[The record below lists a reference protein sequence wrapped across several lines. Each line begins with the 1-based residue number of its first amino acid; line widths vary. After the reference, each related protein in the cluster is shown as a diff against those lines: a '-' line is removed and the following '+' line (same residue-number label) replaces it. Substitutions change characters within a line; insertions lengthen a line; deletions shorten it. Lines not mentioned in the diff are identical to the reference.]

1 MTQKPKEEI
10 VIKTS
15 IFGDICSGKT
25 SIVERYINGSRPT
38 RYLDCPLVQMY
49 EKIIEKENWEISF
62 KIWDTNGSPVNKP
75 MLRQYY
81 SGLNGI
87 FLVYDI
93 LNKESFINMQEWYRD
108 IKTSK
113 KDIENLIFVLI
124 GNKCDKEKERKVEY
138 SEGEEFAEKNNMHFV
153 EVSCETNKNINECF
167 EYLINECIIRN
178 AISENEDIK
187 ESEDESKEKKNN
199 KKKECIIF

>member
-1 MTQKPKEEI
+1 MSQNPQEI

-25 SIVERYINGSRPT
+25 SIVERYINDSRPT
-38 RYLDCPLVQMY
+38 RYRNGPLVQMY

-62 KIWDTNGSPVNKP
+62 KIWDTNGSPGNKP

-81 SGLNGI
+81 SGLDGI

-93 LNKESFINMQEWYRD
+93 LNKESFINMQEWYRE
-108 IKTSK
+108 IKENK
-113 KDIENLIFVLI
+113 KDIENLVLVLI

-138 SEGEEFAEKNNMHFV
+138 SEGEDFAEKNNMHFV

-167 EYLINECIIRN
+167 EYLINECIIRK
-178 AISENEDIK
+178 AISENEDK
-187 ESEDESKEKKNN
+187 NETVEEPTNKKKN
-199 KKKECIIF
+199 KKECIIF